1 MRNDIIILIC
11 GMCLVTFIPR
21 VLPTLVIE
29 KLKLT
34 KKMEKFFS
42 LIPYTAM
49 TSLIFPGILR
59 VDNEKIYIGIIGGV
73 VTIILAWKKIPVA
86 INVILTIFVV
96 MAIYYF
102 GGK

>member
-1 MRNDIIILIC
+1 MRNEIIILVI
-11 GMCLVTFIPR
+11 GMCIVTFIPR
-21 VLPTLVIE
+21 VLPTFFIE

-42 LIPYTAM
+42 LVPYTAM
-49 TSLIFPGILR
+49 TALIFPGILK
-59 VDNEKIYIGIIGGV
+59 VDSEKMHIGIVGGI
-73 VTIILAWKKIPVA
+73 VTVILAWKKIPVA

-102 GGK
+102 ERI